1 MRTIGEFSIANSNG
15 KTEFARKSIH
25 SGEMN
30 SVILNLDVIDFAV
43 RFQTWIQREG
53 LIQDLFPSLSSD
65 EREFIQTGIT
75 HAEWDE
81 MFGDEASYLLESE
94 VDTELSEDFTH

>member
-30 SVILNLDVIDFAV
+30 SVILNLDFIDFTV
-43 RFQTWIQREG
+43 RFQSWIQRKE

-75 HAEWDE
+75 RDEWDE
-81 MFGDEASYLLESE
+81 IFDDESE

>member
-30 SVILNLDVIDFAV
+30 SVILNVDFIDFTV
-43 RFQTWIQREG
+43 RFQSWIQRKE

-75 HAEWDE
+75 RDEWDE
-81 MFGDEASYLLESE
+81 IFDDESE

>member
-81 MFGDEASYLLESE
+81 MFGDESE
-94 VDTELSEDFTH
+94 VDTELSEDPTH

>member
-1 MRTIGEFSIANSNG
+1 MRTIGEFSIVNSNG

-30 SVILNLDVIDFAV
+30 SVILNLDFIDFTV
-43 RFQTWIQREG
+43 RFQSWIQRKE

-75 HAEWDE
+75 RDEWDE
-81 MFGDEASYLLESE
+81 IFDDESE

>member
-43 RFQTWIQREG
+43 RFQTWIQRKE

-75 HAEWDE
+75 RDEWDE
-81 MFGDEASYLLESE
+81 IFGDESE

>member
-30 SVILNLDVIDFAV
+30 SVILNLDFIDFAV

-75 HAEWDE
+75 HDEWDE
-81 MFGDEASYLLESE
+81 MFGDESE
-94 VDTELSEDFTH
+94 VDTELSEDPTH

>member
-30 SVILNLDVIDFAV
+30 SVILNVDFIDFAV
-43 RFQTWIQREG
+43 RFQTWIQRKE
-53 LIQDLFPSLSSD
+53 LIQDLFPNLSPH

-75 HAEWDE
+75 RDEWDE
-81 MFGDEASYLLESE
+81 IFGDESE

>member
-30 SVILNLDVIDFAV
+30 SVILNLDFIDFAV

-75 HAEWDE
+75 HDEWDE
-81 MFGDEASYLLESE
+81 MFGDESE

>member
-30 SVILNLDVIDFAV
+30 SVILNLDFIDFTV
-43 RFQTWIQREG
+43 RFQSWIQREE

-75 HAEWDE
+75 RDEWDE
-81 MFGDEASYLLESE
+81 MFGDESE
-94 VDTELSEDFTH
+94 VDTELSEDPTH

>member
-30 SVILNLDVIDFAV
+30 SVILNLDFVDFTV
-43 RFQTWIQREG
+43 RFQSWIQRKE

-75 HAEWDE
+75 HDEWDE
-81 MFGDEASYLLESE
+81 MFDDESE

>member
-30 SVILNLDVIDFAV
+30 SVILNLDFIDFAV
-43 RFQTWIQREG
+43 RFQTWIQREE

-75 HAEWDE
+75 RDEWDE
-81 MFGDEASYLLESE
+81 MFGDESE
-94 VDTELSEDFTH
+94 VDTELSEDPTH